1 MNDKNYDFLREL
13 TEVDDMKISEIAK
26 KYPVPDKATLKRIN
40 AKCEEKLKMRQ
51 NDINE
56 NITEN
61 SEQEKV
67 EVVRNMPWYGNPWIT
82 SAACFAVILG
92 STIGIMTLFNGKQME
107 TKLPDNPP
115 ITAVET
121 TTEAVT
127 AETTTDS
134 DSAVITDIQTTAA
147 VPENNSEK
155 VEMPELIGKSISDVE
170 SEYKEY
176 FTVVADSYEYNED
189 YEAGIIIA
197 QDVQPD
203 THISIGSTVKVVVSQ
218 GSKVEP
224 TQSAVTELPDEE
236 LSEEIP
242 ADETERMSD
251 SLHALDFIQQIMSNG
266 PEFEC
271 DMDDNFTDESGQLY
285 VKVTESGFNSIAD
298 VENYIRSYMTDNC
311 INNGYSGLIDRN
323 SGKFIETE
331 NGLYIRYAP
340 KAAAFNLMDKKI
352 FAKVNDDTYV
362 VIGCYDDYGVLSTI
376 DVNFV
381 SDGDNLKIDA
391 IKFNEE

>member
-26 KYPVPDKATLKRIN
+26 KYPVPDKETLKRIN
-40 AKCEEKLKMRQ
+40 EKCEEKLKMRQ
-51 NDINE
+51 NNNIEE
-56 NITEN
+56 NTGNNWQEN
-61 SEQEKV
+61 V
-67 EVVRNMPWYGNPWIT
+67 EVIRNTPWYGNPWLT

-170 SEYKEY
+170 KDYSNY
-176 FTVVADSYEYNED
+176 FIVVADSYEYNED

-224 TQSAVTELPDEE
+224 TQSAVTELSDEE
-236 LSEEIP
+236 LREEFS
-242 ADETERMSD
+242 DEVMIRMSD
-251 SLHALDFIQQIMSNG
+251 SLYALDFIQQIMSNG

-271 DMDDNFTDESGQLY
+271 DMDDIIEDSGQIY

-311 INNGYSGLIDRN
+311 INNGYSELIDES
-323 SGKFIETE
+323 SGKFKETE
-331 NGLYIRYAP
+331 YGLYIRYTP
-340 KAAAFNLMDKKI
+340 KAAAFNLMDKKT
-352 FAKVNDDTYV
+352 FAKVNDDTYM
-362 VIGCYDDYGVLSTI
+362 VIGYYDDYGVLSTI
-376 DVNFV
+376 DVIFV
-381 SDGDNLKIDA
+381 HEGDNWKIDSL
-391 IKFNEE
+391 KFNE

>member
-40 AKCEEKLKMRQ
+40 EKCEEKMKMRQ
-51 NDINE
+51 NNNIEE
-56 NITEN
+56 NTGNNWQEN
-61 SEQEKV
+61 V
-67 EVVRNMPWYGNPWIT
+67 EVVRNTPWYGNPWIT
-82 SAACFAVILG
+82 SAACFVVLLG
-92 STIGIMTLFNGKQME
+92 STIGIMTLFNGRVREPQV
-107 TKLPDNPP
+107 PDNPP
-115 ITAVET
+115 ITVVET

-170 SEYKEY
+170 KDYSNY
-176 FTVVADSYEYNED
+176 FIVVADSYEYNED

-197 QDVQPD
+197 QDIQPD
-203 THISIGSTVKVVVSQ
+203 TYISIGSTVKVVVSQ

-224 TQSAVTELPDEE
+224 TQSAVTELSDEE
-236 LSEEIP
+236 PI
-242 ADETERMSD
+242 ERLPDDVMNRLLDSMS
-251 SLHALDFIQQIMSNG
+251 ALDFIQQIMSNG

-298 VENYIRSYMTDNC
+298 VESYIRSYMTDNC
-311 INNGYSGLIDRN
+311 INNGYSGLIDKN

-340 KAAAFNLMDKKI
+340 KAAAFDLTDKIAIRKP
-352 FAKVNDDTYV
+352 DDDMYT
-362 VIGCYDDYGVLSTI
+362 VIAFYDNYGVLSTI

-381 SDGDNLKIDA
+381 YEGDNWKIDSL
-391 IKFNEE
+391 KYNE

>member
-1 MNDKNYDFLREL
+1 MNDRNYDFLREL

-67 EVVRNMPWYGNPWIT
+67 EVIRNMPWYGNPWLT

-92 STIGIMTLFNGKQME
+92 STIGIMTLFNGKE
-107 TKLPDNPP
+107 RVPNIPDNPP
-115 ITAVET
+115 IASVETSTTAESSATTESVISVTTAVY
-121 TTEAVT
+121 
-127 AETTTDS
+127 
-134 DSAVITDIQTTAA
+134 
-147 VPENNSEK
+147 ENDSEK

-170 SEYKEY
+170 KDYSDY
-176 FTVVADSYEYNED
+176 FTVVADSYEYSED

-224 TQSAVTELPDEE
+224 TQSAVTELSDEE
-236 LSEEIP
+236 LREEFS
-242 ADETERMSD
+242 DEVTIRMSD
-251 SLHALDFIQQIMSNG
+251 SLYALDFIQQIMSNG

-311 INNGYSGLIDRN
+311 INNGYSGLIDKN
-323 SGKFIETE
+323 SGKFKETE

-352 FAKVNDDTYV
+352 FAKVNDDTYM

-381 SDGDNLKIDA
+381 YDGYNLKIDA
-391 IKFNEE
+391 IKFNE

>member
-26 KYPVPDKATLKRIN
+26 KYPVPDKATLKRIS
-40 AKCEEKLKMRQ
+40 AKCEEKMKMRQ
-51 NDINE
+51 NNNIEDITGN
-56 NITEN
+56 N
-61 SEQEKV
+61 EQEKV
-67 EVVRNMPWYGNPWIT
+67 EVVRNIPWYGNPWLT
-82 SAACFAVILG
+82 SVACFAVILG
-92 STIGIMTLFNGKQME
+92 STIGIMTLFNGRVRE
-107 TKLPDNPP
+107 PEIPDNPP

-127 AETTTDS
+127 AETTTDGI
-134 DSAVITDIQTTAA
+134 DVTTADIQTTTA
-147 VPENNSEK
+147 VIENNSREVK
-155 VEMPELIGKSISDVE
+155 IPDLIGKSFSSIE

-176 FTVVADSYEYNED
+176 FTVVADSYEYNEN

-224 TQSAVTELPDEE
+224 TQAAETEQSDEE
-236 LSEEIP
+236 LKEKFP
-242 ADETERMSD
+242 DDVMVRMTD
-251 SLHALDFIQQIMSNG
+251 SLYALDFIQQIMSNG

-271 DMDDNFTDESGQLY
+271 DMDDNFTDDSGQLY

-311 INNGYSGLIDRN
+311 INNGYSGLIDEK
-323 SGKFIETE
+323 SGKFKETE
-331 NGLYIRYAP
+331 NGLYIRYTP
-340 KAAAFNLMDKKI
+340 IAAAFNLMDKKT
-352 FAKVNDDTYV
+352 FAKVNDDTYT
-362 VIGCYDDYGVLSTI
+362 VIAYYDNYGILSTI

-381 SDGDNLKIDA
+381 YEGDNWKIDSL
-391 IKFNEE
+391 KFNE